1 MGSLILYTRIVLSL
15 YLLVGFWI
23 GIQVGVSH
31 LVYKDSTIFVSLGM
45 VLDRVPGWVSVSY
58 LVYKDSTILVS
69 LGRVLDRVPGWVSLS
84 CIQG

>member
-1 MGSLILYTRIVLSL
+1 
-15 YLLVGFWI
+15 
-23 GIQVGVSH
+23 
-31 LVYKDSTIFVSLGM
+31 M